1 MAGLKCLTF
10 IYTIDKD
17 MNNTACVLSCN
28 AYVLTTQ
35 HTRASG
41 VENKIL
47 FGVLLHSDFSENIL
61 LLQFWSA
68 ELLRV
73 CFLYSIYILI
83 CFFLYKCKY
92 LFTYI
97 SIHLHIYI

>member
-41 VENKIL
+41 VENEDKWTNACKGAATGTGKFQSPITQQ
-47 FGVLLHSDFSENIL
+47 FS
-61 LLQFWSA
+61 
-68 ELLRV
+68 
-73 CFLYSIYILI
+73 
-83 CFFLYKCKY
+83 
-92 LFTYI
+92 
-97 SIHLHIYI
+97 

>member
-73 CFLYSIYILI
+73 CFLYSLYILI
-83 CFFLYKCKY
+83 CFFYKCKY

>member
-28 AYVLTTQ
+28 AYVFTTQ

-41 VENKIL
+41 VENK
-47 FGVLLHSDFSENIL
+47 SDETLTARLSLANIFMQSD
-61 LLQFWSA
+61 QFDEA
-68 ELLRV
+68 EGIYMQLARTMFFV
-73 CFLYSIYILI
+73 EGCF
-83 CFFLYKCKY
+83 
-92 LFTYI
+92 
-97 SIHLHIYI
+97 